1 MSLFRKCLLLFLCFC
16 LSLTAMHTAVAA
28 PAEPARPGIPD
39 VAQLQRSL
47 VPDSQNM
54 VPSLVLQDRVTLIP
68 YLEYYIDSSYAMD
81 VTEAAS
87 EQLRDKYELFAP
99 ERMPLCGAPGIIWL
113 RFVLQ
118 PQQDAQQRALLL
130 DLGTSIP
137 GTPVLYTPSFASGVL
152 EWQELQPKNRYLE
165 LPAQGSQP
173 VVCYLR
179 IDGIPG
185 FWFSPMVRTVP
196 DAFAASERSML
207 YQQAP
212 LVALAVLFL
221 FCLLKG
227 LTEPGQWRL
236 WTLLFLAACG
246 VQAWSGLAPV
256 TGGYSAMTLASLTT
270 AGLALMLWPHVARH
284 FMQSRDISRALDV
297 QLILLCLPG
306 AAATLLPLVPNLH
319 WVARLTEVW
328 PLGMAIFIPSA
339 LWACIVG
346 AQSSVRF
353 LMATTIPPLATAAGI
368 LGLRSG
374 FDPEL
379 LAALP
384 HLGVALGS
392 LVLLAA
398 EQKKSEPAGMP
409 AAATA
414 PTSFALDMSPAPVQ
428 ETILLDEQIGSD
440 TSGEKNSEKAPE
452 HTSEST
458 AEQSLYSSI
467 LTPLRAMQNVLKDH
481 KGKDAL
487 PESCHSSSNDLLQAA
502 QALADELIRLEE
514 EDVQA
519 RENARKM
526 TVIAVSKEPGF
537 VAVLSHV
544 LRRRDCYIRTAA
556 SMEEA
561 IALTKELAAKIYVF
575 EGPFASPDV
584 GKDVA
589 AIAALCSEAGISP
602 MLLAYTVDD
611 STWGALGNAGFTH
624 ALPLPIDDQALLNTL
639 EEYEQELARGSSGH
653 DTAGAAG
660 AAGAADDAAEL
671 TEPVQEEEDTV
682 PDLFGMGSSG
692 MGSSGH
698 GRHMSLKAE
707 LVQCA
712 SLARSAYM
720 RNDMKE
726 VMRQAGIIAER
737 AQDVQPVARMAGL
750 VLQAAQSGEKTAVR
764 DLLLQLA
771 NSIET
776 RLKG

>member
-306 AAATLLPLVPNLH
+306 AAATLLPLVPNFQ
-319 WVARLTEVW
+319 WIARLTQVW
-328 PLGMAIFIPSA
+328 PLAMVIFIPSA
-339 LWACIVG
+339 VWGCVVG
-346 AQSSVRF
+346 ARSSVRF
-353 LMATTIPPLATAAGI
+353 LMATTIPPLATAAGL

-384 HLGVALGS
+384 HLGVGLGA
-392 LVLLAA
+392 LVLLAMG
-398 EQKKSEPAGMP
+398 QKEEPQINM
-409 AAATA
+409 AASFASPATA
-414 PTSFALDMSPAPVQ
+414 LATSPSLSLDMAPSS
-428 ETILLDEQIGSD
+428 ETILLGEPEPVGSENIEERPKEEPQGEQ
-440 TSGEKNSEKAPE
+440 T
-452 HTSEST
+452 
-458 AEQSLYSSI
+458 LYSSI
-467 LTPLRAMQNVLKDH
+467 LNPLRNVQNVLTD
-481 KGKDAL
+481 
-487 PESCHSSSNDLLQAA
+487 
-502 QALADELIRLEE
+502 
-514 EDVQA
+514 
-519 RENARKM
+519 
-526 TVIAVSKEPGF
+526 F
-537 VAVLSHV
+537 
-544 LRRRDCYIRTAA
+544 
-556 SMEEA
+556 
-561 IALTKELAAKIYVF
+561 
-575 EGPFASPDV
+575 V
-584 GKDVA
+584 GKDDFPSSCHKSSRDLGIQPSWQFSLMFCAGMTATFATQA
-589 AIAALCSEAGISP
+589 ACR
-602 MLLAYTVDD
+602 M
-611 STWGALGNAGFTH
+611 
-624 ALPLPIDDQALLNTL
+624 PLP
-639 EEYEQELARGSSGH
+639 
-653 DTAGAAG
+653 
-660 AAGAADDAAEL
+660 
-671 TEPVQEEEDTV
+671 
-682 PDLFGMGSSG
+682 
-692 MGSSGH
+692 
-698 GRHMSLKAE
+698 
-707 LVQCA
+707 
-712 SLARSAYM
+712 
-720 RNDMKE
+720 
-726 VMRQAGIIAER
+726 
-737 AQDVQPVARMAGL
+737 
-750 VLQAAQSGEKTAVR
+750 
-764 DLLLQLA
+764 
-771 NSIET
+771 
-776 RLKG
+776 